1 MSLSTCFINRTSTV
15 YNNHNRQHWIGMN
28 PSDPLTESDTGDTED
43 IFKST
48 FKVRKVYSIIFI
60 GIGHIFKY
68 IIENWVWLCW
78 TLSRTRVA
86 AFSWANLLV
95 IGAGPLWVPLA
106 GWRPQKYFRSL
117 GWGHNSLQPSH
128 SSSPPEAEL
137 QDWAISPGDCTAS
150 PGIQ

>member
-1 MSLSTCFINRTSTV
+1 
-15 YNNHNRQHWIGMN
+15 MN

-78 TLSRTRVA
+78 TGLELGLQRS
-86 AFSWANLLV
+86 
-95 IGAGPLWVPLA
+95 AGPIFSSLELVLCEFPWQGGGHRNTSV
-106 GWRPQKYFRSL
+106 RSV
-117 GWGHNSLQPSH
+117 
-128 SSSPPEAEL
+128 EA
-137 QDWAISPGDCTAS
+137 ITAS
-150 PGIQ
+150 SHPTVRALLKQSYRTEPPVPATVPPVPVYNINNNITPPSKERYV